1 MYIFF
6 IKQEEGVLIV
16 LDAPNIAMRH
26 GQNKLFSSK
35 GIKLCVEYWE
45 NRGHKVIGFIPD
57 YYLDFKRVGEKKRI
71 QEIGLSAKASQVY

>member
-1 MYIFF
+1 
-6 IKQEEGVLIV
+6 
-16 LDAPNIAMRH
+16 MRH